1 MEENTQEP
9 TAPEGAPSAPSAQTP
24 DPVPSEAAAVEP
36 VSAETAEVSLAPAAA
51 DWSHLRG
58 LQAVEAPAPGWAER
72 SDYSEELAMEMST
85 RAARFVR
92 SVDDSIVLSSDGAMR
107 WLGDPVA
114 RVIAGETPLAPRT
127 VLLADEALTGE
138 ERDAAQN
145 RAHLWL
151 AAHVRKLLGPL
162 VALAEGAD
170 LPEGARA
177 LGAKIAEAFGVLER
191 ERVRNEVRG
200 LDQTTRGAF
209 RKLGVRF
216 GSLYIYV
223 PPLLKPGPRALC
235 TQLWMLRRGPDTGAD
250 RLLAFASAG
259 RTSFANDGAVSPD
272 AYRVAGFRL
281 CGERVVRVDILERL
295 SDLIR
300 AAMPDF
306 MRAGSRTP
314 VDAHG
319 FLVTSQMTSLTG
331 CSGEAFASI
340 LRSLGYESAKVG
352 KAAFEAARKPAPTEP
367 IKPPESAPAAESES
381 APDATLAEGS
391 EPADHAEASAV
402 EAVEPAEAS
411 LVEATGPDET
421 LGLAEGSEPVDH
433 AEASMAEAVEPAE
446 EARAEA
452 VEPAEASPVEAT
464 APDET
469 LGLAAAES
477 DVTPV
482 TAHES
487 QEPEAATTGD
497 VSAAVAEPESSELVE
512 ASPEAATGAE
522 TPAADEEIEVWR
534 PAPRRPRAPQRP
546 PRQDRAAAPEPNRR
560 HSQHRPPEAAIPV
573 EAVAPAAAEP
583 ARPVKRRDETPR
595 RFEGKGDKRG
605 RDERRDFPPR
615 RESRPAD
622 PDSPFAK
629 LAALKPLLEQ
639 RDKRN

>member
-1 MEENTQEP
+1 MEEDTQEP

-24 DPVPSEAAAVEP
+24 DPAPPDAAPADGAEIEPVAAEAATVEP
-36 VSAETAEVSLAPAAA
+36 VSAEGGNETPTPVAEGAAPA
-51 DWSHLRG
+51 DWTHLRG

-72 SDYSEELAMEMST
+72 SDYAEELTKEMLT

-92 SVDDSIVLSSDGAMR
+92 SVDDSIVLSSEGAMR

-127 VLLADEALTGE
+127 VLLADEALSGD
-138 ERDAAQN
+138 ERDAAQT
-145 RAHLWL
+145 RANLWL

-162 VALAEGAD
+162 VALGEGAD

-259 RTSFANDGAVSPD
+259 RTSFANDGTVSPD

-306 MRAGSRTP
+306 MRSGSRTAT
-314 VDAHG
+314 DAHG
-319 FLVTSQMTSLTG
+319 FVVTSQMTSLTG

-340 LRSLGYESAKVG
+340 LRSLGYESAMVG

-367 IKPPESAPAAESES
+367 IKAPDAASVADSET
-381 APDATLAEGS
+381 APDATSAEES
-391 EPADHAEASAV
+391 EQAEAPGQEERSGQAEASEQTEAATAEPVDQAEEAPRETVDLGEAGAV
-402 EAVEPAEAS
+402 EESASDEAR
-411 LVEATGPDET
+411 
-421 LGLAEGSEPVDH
+421 GLAEAQTD
-433 AEASMAEAVEPAE
+433 
-446 EARAEA
+446 
-452 VEPAEASPVEAT
+452 
-464 APDET
+464 
-469 LGLAAAES
+469 
-477 DVTPV
+477 V
-482 TAHES
+482 TAHEAPEPEVVEAS
-487 QEPEAATTGD
+487 EPGSATTGEASFGGEEPEAA
-497 VSAAVAEPESSELVE
+497 VAAA
-512 ASPEAATGAE
+512 
-522 TPAADEEIEVWR
+522 PAADGEIEVWR

-546 PRQDRAAAPEPNRR
+546 PRQERTAAPGPNRR
-560 HSQHRPPEAAIPV
+560 HAQHRQPEAAAPV
-573 EAVAPAAAEP
+573 EVVAPAPAEP
-583 ARPVKRRDETPR
+583 ARPEKRRDETPR

-605 RDERRDFPPR
+605 RDERRDVPPR
-615 RESRPAD
+615 RDSRPAD